1 MFEEENK
8 KDSNVLSFDDALEKE
23 KTPDVVPDKP
33 KRSPFVVWTVG
44 GVDYHL
50 KLTTKGICQLE
61 SKTKRNL
68 LSLIEE
74 LPPLNVMCGIIQAS
88 LQRYHHGMK
97 FNQVESLVE
106 EYFEEGGSQLELFT
120 DVIIPIF
127 QVSGFFSVE
136 MGQTM
141 NENVEMAKANI

>member
-1 MFEEENK
+1 MFEENQNE
-8 KDSNVLSFDDALEKE
+8 SNVLSFDDALETKE
-23 KTPDVVPDKP
+23 EAPATIPEKP
-33 KRSPFVVWTVG
+33 KRRPFAAWTVG
-44 GVDYHL
+44 GVEYHL

-74 LPPLNVMCGIIQAS
+74 MPPLNVMCGIIQVS

-97 FNQVESLVE
+97 YNQVEALVD

-136 MGQTM
+136 MAEAMDGT
-141 NENVEMAKANI
+141 VEAAKASI

>member
-1 MFEEENK
+1 
-8 KDSNVLSFDDALEKE
+8 
-23 KTPDVVPDKP
+23 
-33 KRSPFVVWTVG
+33 
-44 GVDYHL
+44 
-50 KLTTKGICQLE
+50 
-61 SKTKRNL
+61 
-68 LSLIEE
+68 
-74 LPPLNVMCGIIQAS
+74 
-88 LQRYHHGMK
+88 MK

>member
-50 KLTTKGICQLE
+50 KLTTKGICHLE

>member
-136 MGQTM
+136 TGQTM
-141 NENVEMAKANI
+141 NENVEMAKASI

>member
-8 KDSNVLSFDDALEKE
+8 KDSNVLSFDDELEKE

>member
-1 MFEEENK
+1 
-8 KDSNVLSFDDALEKE
+8 
-23 KTPDVVPDKP
+23 
-33 KRSPFVVWTVG
+33 
-44 GVDYHL
+44 
-50 KLTTKGICQLE
+50 
-61 SKTKRNL
+61 
-68 LSLIEE
+68 
-74 LPPLNVMCGIIQAS
+74 MCGIIQAS